1 MKQNLEN
8 FNNKINLN
16 NIEQII
22 NRNISYNEKKIRI
35 SYELSQDDNI
45 VEDILIIVNAQKS
58 KYKEMLKEQSE
69 IMVRCES
76 FFSRYKGKGRQDLT
90 DRINYF
96 RGKWSKIWNELF

>member
-35 SYELSQDDNI
+35 LYELSQDDNI

-69 IMVRCES
+69 IMVRFE
-76 FFSRYKGKGRQDLT
+76 
-90 DRINYF
+90 
-96 RGKWSKIWNELF
+96 

>member
-35 SYELSQDDNI
+35 LYELSQDDNI

-76 FFSRYKGKGRQDLT
+76 FLSRYKGKGRQVLT